1 MRKATTKIMM
11 LFITMLSVLTSCDG
25 NHKML
30 VKMDEIKRI
39 GNTSPKLAMQMM
51 DSIDSPVNDYSE
63 YVRMKYLLLD
73 IRIKDELDTLPT
85 SDITVSRLTE
95 YFKSHGDLM
104 EQQEAYYYAGSVYR
118 ELHDTPRALTNFLTS
133 INVAN
138 KTKACDSIL
147 LRNAYSNLQYLYY
160 NVQDYQNALNAS
172 QDEYRIAKELG
183 SVPVN
188 TVMHLGNSYMATGN
202 TRKAAKAYDEI
213 LSKLSTHDNAYDPG
227 PAYML
232 LYQYST
238 LGIKDKA
245 DRCYA
250 IVHGNSAAKNAV
262 AYNAL
267 GTYFSKYGSADSAIA
282 CFQHILADGKEPYY
296 MYDAAKA
303 LFHIYT
309 QRNNM
314 GSANASA
321 ARFMKLSEELDL
333 GQKQRFAATVNNE
346 FQYHLDHQKLED
358 TEMSRQ
364 LYRRIILIVAI
375 GSLLLLI
382 TVYAVF
388 TKRRNILLKQKLML
402 AGKICEM
409 ESKSELMKND
419 IEAQKAQLA
428 NSKAELDKRKAMLD
442 TMSQDIAQ
450 YTTELDESNHKLEE
464 ARLKLEEAKQK
475 LEEKRLQSQS
485 LMQMLH
491 QTALQT
497 SAEEIIISVRQAAKG
512 KRHLSAHEWSQLIA
526 AIDKKYPTFK
536 SELLHAFKKMSEQQ
550 LQVYYMAKI
559 GLTNPQMQN
568 ITDLP
573 RTTLWRWSKAFSEKM
588 GEEIK

>member
-1 MRKATTKIMM
+1 MLKTTTTIMM
-11 LFITMLSVLTSCDG
+11 LFIAMLSVLTSCDS

-30 VKMDEIKRI
+30 VKMEAIKRV

-73 IRIKDELDTLPT
+73 VRIKDELDTLPT
-85 SDITVSRLTE
+85 SDITVSRLTD
-95 YFKSHGDLM
+95 YFKSHGDLT

-133 INVAN
+133 INVAK
-138 KTKACDSIL
+138 KTEACDSIL

-160 NVQDYQNALNAS
+160 NVQDYPNALKAS
-172 QDEYRIAKELG
+172 QDEYRIAQKQG
-183 SVPVN
+183 CVPVN
-188 TVMHLGNSYMATGN
+188 TLMHLGNSYMATGN
-202 TRKAAKAYDEI
+202 MRKAIKAYNEI
-213 LSKLSTHDNAYDPG
+213 LDKLSTHYNAYG
-227 PAYML
+227 PESAYML

-250 IVHGNSAAKNAV
+250 FVHGNRDAKSAS

-267 GTYFSKYGSADSAIA
+267 GTYYSKYGSADSAIA
-282 CFQHILADGKEPYY
+282 CFKHILAEGKEPYY

-309 QRNNM
+309 QDNNLS
-314 GSANASA
+314 GANASA
-321 ARFMKLSEELDL
+321 VKFMKLSEELDL

-346 FQYHLDHQKLED
+346 FQYHLDQQKLED

-364 LYRRIILIVAI
+364 LYLRIILLVTI
-375 GSLLLLI
+375 GSLLLFI
-382 TVYAVF
+382 TIYAVF
-388 TKRRNILLKQKLML
+388 TKRRNILLKQKLVL
-402 AGKICEM
+402 AGKISEM
-409 ESKSELMKND
+409 ENKSELMRND
-419 IEAQKAQLA
+419 IEAQKTQLA
-428 NSKAELDKRKAMLD
+428 NSKAELDKRKATLD
-442 TMSQDIAQ
+442 TMSQDIAK
-450 YTTELDESNHKLEE
+450 YAVELDESN
-464 ARLKLEEAKQK
+464 LKLEESRQK
-475 LEEKRLQSQS
+475 LEEKRLQNQS
-485 LMQMLH
+485 LLQMLH

-512 KRHLSAHEWSQLIA
+512 KRHLSAYEWKQFIA

-536 SELLHAFKKMSEQQ
+536 SALLHTFKKMSEQQ

-573 RTTLWRWSKAFSEKM
+573 RTTLWRWSKAFSERM